1 MTCVASSNPSVVFSH
16 ARMVPAAWMSKSI
29 CPLCSARAL
38 DAKDLTLEKDSR
50 SSSCLVA
57 TPLTDP
63 SGMPSMTMGSRRE
76 SRRASSSSSEDV
88 PKLESA
94 SSGRGGLGVRHPA
107 TTFAPRDAKPRVI
120 SSPIPPHPPVTTAL
134 TPARSSPWPMG
145 TSGGMSGRVA
155 HSIPDASTPNML

>member
-1 MTCVASSNPSVVFSH
+1 MASSNPSVVFSH
-16 ARMVPAAWMSKSI
+16 ARMVPAACMSKSI
-29 CPLCSARAL
+29 CPLCSARAF

-76 SRRASSSSSEDV
+76 SRRASSSSEDV

-94 SSGRGGLGVRHPA
+94 SSGRGGLGVRQPA

-145 TSGGMSGRVA
+145 TSGGMLGRVA